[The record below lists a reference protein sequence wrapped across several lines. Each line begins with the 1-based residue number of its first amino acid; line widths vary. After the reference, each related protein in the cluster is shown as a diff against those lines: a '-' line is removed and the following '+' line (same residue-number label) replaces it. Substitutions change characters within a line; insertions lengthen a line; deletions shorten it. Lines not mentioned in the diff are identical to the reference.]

1 MHRIIAFVLA
11 AGPRTGGRE
20 EMVEVKS
27 LQSAPHY
34 LSSSVPPQYI
44 KGREGECVIKSYPPN
59 VLLVEASRTVADAFS
74 AAAFEVKEELLAA
87 CHTVVE
93 KRRGSEQLREEYAI
107 AVVDQYSGDPEQF
120 LVHGSQIASF
130 LKSERLPLD
139 PAEVDH
145 TLESQLKY
153 AKDDLVIVDWD
164 GAFVFD
170 PSGDVQSIV
179 ELLQLANLQ
188 LLQYRVLDNELDRR
202 LTRANKLVQGRKKH
216 WLWDRELAK
225 SFEEAIRLR
234 ARSIADFD
242 ALEREVKLIGDWY
255 SARLY
260 GLTTK
265 KFRLAEWR
273 QSIKEKLESLEDIY
287 SIISENFS
295 VSKLHFLEMVQ
306 IILFFVL
313 QMGWFALI
321 VLELKV
327 FVREL

>member
-1 MHRIIAFVLA
+1 MHRIVAFVLA

-20 EMVEVKS
+20 EMVEIKS

-44 KGREGECVIKSYPPN
+44 KGKDGECLIKAYPPN
-59 VLLVEASRTVADAFS
+59 VLLVEASRTVENVFS

-87 CHTVVE
+87 CHAVVE

-107 AVVDQYSGDPEQF
+107 AVVDQYTGDPEQF

-153 AKDDLVIVDWD
+153 GKDDLVIVDWD

-188 LLQYRVLDNELDRR
+188 LLQYRVLDSELDRR

-216 WLWDRELAK
+216 WFWDRELSK

-242 ALEREVKLIGDWY
+242 ALEREIKLIGDWY

-306 IILFFVL
+306 ILLFFIL
-313 QMGWFALI
+313 QVGWFVLI
-321 VLELKV
+321 VIEFKIFFRQL
-327 FVREL
+327 

>member
-20 EMVEVKS
+20 EIVEVKS

-59 VLLVEASRTVADAFS
+59 VLLVEASRTVEDVFS
-74 AAAFEVKEELLAA
+74 LAAFEAKEELLAA
-87 CHTVVE
+87 CHAVVE

-107 AVVDQYSGDPEQF
+107 AVVDQYSGDPEEF

-130 LKSERLPLD
+130 LKSERLALD

-188 LLQYRVLDNELDRR
+188 LLQYRVLDSELDRR
-202 LTRANKLVQGRKKH
+202 LVRANKLVQGRKKH

-242 ALEREVKLIGDWY
+242 ALEREIKLIGDWY

-260 GLTTK
+260 GLTGK

-273 QSIKEKLESLEDIY
+273 QSVKEKLESLEDIY

-295 VSKLHFLEMVQ
+295 VSKLHFLEMTQILLFFILQVGWFVL
-306 IILFFVL
+306 IILEFKIFFRQL
-313 QMGWFALI
+313 
-321 VLELKV
+321 
-327 FVREL
+327 

>member
-11 AGPRTGGRE
+11 ASPRTGGRE
-20 EMVEVKS
+20 EMIEIKS

-44 KGREGECVIKSYPPN
+44 KGKEGECLIKAYPPN
-59 VLLVEASRTVADAFS
+59 VLLVEASRTVENVFS
-74 AAAFEVKEELLAA
+74 SAAFEAKEELLTA
-87 CHTVVE
+87 CHTIVE

-107 AVVDQYSGDPEQF
+107 AVVDQYKGDPEEF

-139 PAEVDH
+139 PAEVSH

-170 PSGDVQSIV
+170 PSGDVQSVV

-188 LLQYRVLDNELDRR
+188 LLQYRVLDSELDRR
-202 LTRANKLVQGRKKH
+202 LARANKLVQGRKRH
-216 WLWDRELAK
+216 WLWDRELSK

-260 GLTTK
+260 GLATK
-265 KFRLAEWR
+265 KFRLSQWR
-273 QSIKEKLESLEDIY
+273 ESIKEKLDSLEDIY

-295 VSKLHFLEMVQ
+295 VTKLHFLEMVQ
-306 IILFFVL
+306 ILLFFVL
-313 QMGWFALI
+313 QVGWFVLI
-321 VLELKV
+321 VLEFKIFL
-327 FVREL
+327 REI